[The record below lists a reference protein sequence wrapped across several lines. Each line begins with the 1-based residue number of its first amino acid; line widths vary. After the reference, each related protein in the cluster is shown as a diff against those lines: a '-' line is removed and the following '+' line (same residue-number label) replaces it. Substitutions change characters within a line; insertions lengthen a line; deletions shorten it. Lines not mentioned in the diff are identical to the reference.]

1 MRFITTMIA
10 GLLLLASLASAQQ
23 NAVLKNEYLFDK
35 APFAECHASTIA
47 QTPGGVVVAYFGGTK
62 EQNPDVEIWVQ
73 RRVAGRWSAPV
84 SVANGIQH
92 SKKRYPCWNP
102 VLFQVPG
109 GELMLFYKVGPSPQT
124 WWGEL
129 IRSKDNGRTWSEPRR
144 LPEDILGPV
153 KNKPVLLPDGTLLC
167 PSSTEVKSDQGW
179 KLHFEMTKDW
189 GKTWTIT
196 EKIDTASAVDAIQP
210 SVLFHKGNRL
220 QLLARSKDDGVVTS
234 WSDDNGVT
242 WSKMEKNILP
252 NPNSG
257 TDAVTLGDGTQLL
270 VYNPT
275 GKTANR
281 WGGMRSPLNLAMSRD
296 GLHWESVATLES
308 GKGEFSYPA
317 IIQGADGRVY
327 ITYTW
332 NRKNIKF
339 VIIDPSKLKGK

>member
-1 MRFITTMIA
+1 MRCVTTII
-10 GLLLLASLASAQQ
+10 GLLLLPSGVLAQQ
-23 NAVLKNEYLFDK
+23 DAVLKAEYLFDK

-47 QTPGGVVVAYFGGTK
+47 QTPEGLVAAYFGGTK
-62 EQNPDVEIWVQ
+62 EKNPDVEIWVQ
-73 RRVAGRWSAPV
+73 RRVNDRWSAPV

-102 VLFQVPG
+102 VLFQIPG

-129 IRSKDNGRTWSEPRR
+129 IRSKDNGKTWSEPRR

-167 PSSTEVKSDQGW
+167 PSSTEVRSDQGW

-196 EKIDTASAVDAIQP
+196 EKIDTASGIDAIQP
-210 SVLFHKGNRL
+210 SVIFHKGNRL

-234 WSDDNGVT
+234 WSGDNGNT
-242 WSKMEKNILP
+242 WSKMERNVLP

-257 TDAVTLGDGTQLL
+257 TDAVTLKDGTQLFI
-270 VYNPT
+270 YNPT
-275 GKTANR
+275 GKTAGR
-281 WGGMRSPLNLAMSRD
+281 WSGMRSPLDLAVSRD
-296 GLHWESVATLES
+296 GMHWEKVATLES

-317 IIQGADGRVY
+317 IIQGTDGRVY

-332 NRKNIKF
+332 NRKHIKF
-339 VIIDPSKLKGK
+339 VIIDPSRIGKK